1 MARRGAE
8 LLPEADPGLRGPA
21 ADYLAHL
28 ELERGLSRNTLD
40 AYARD
45 LGRYLTW
52 LSAQGV
58 ADYTTITPEDLRTF
72 VAGLADTGLAVRSRS
87 RITVAVRRLHA
98 FLHAEGLT
106 DTDPGV
112 DVRPP
117 TDTERLPKALS
128 VAEVES
134 LLATVVGDSAAELRS
149 RALLELLYATGA
161 RISETVGLDIDDL
174 DLEHRIV
181 RLYGKGSKER
191 LVPLGAHAARALDA
205 WLVRGR
211 PQMSA
216 ARAAASGPGGTGRG
230 RGGDPERR
238 QRAGA
243 VFLNQRGGRL
253 SRQSAWQTIRTAAE
267 RAGLSA
273 HASPHTFRHS
283 FATHLLEGGADI
295 RVVQELLGHSS
306 VTTTQIYT
314 RVTSETLREVYA
326 TSHPRAR

>member
-8 LLPEADPGLRGPA
+8 LLPEAVPGLRGPA

-52 LSAQGV
+52 LTAQD
-58 ADYTTITPEDLRTF
+58 ARDYTAVTPEDLRTF
-72 VAGLADTGLAVRSRS
+72 VVGLADTGLAVRSRS

-106 DTDPGV
+106 GTDPGV

-117 TDTERLPKALS
+117 SATERLPKALS
-128 VAEVES
+128 IAEVES

-216 ARAAASGPGGTGRG
+216 ARAAGSEGAARG
-230 RGGDPERR
+230 RSGDPERR

-267 RAGLSA
+267 RAGLAA

>member
-8 LLPEADPGLRGPA
+8 LLPDVAAGLRQPA
-21 ADYLAHL
+21 VDYLAHL

-52 LSAQGV
+52 LTAQG
-58 ADYTTITPEDLRTF
+58 AEDYRGVTPEDLRTF
-72 VAGLADTGLAVRSRS
+72 VAALADSGLAVRSRS
-87 RITVAVRRLHA
+87 RITVSVRRLHA
-98 FLHAEGLT
+98 FLHAEGRT
-106 DTDPGV
+106 ESDPGV

-117 TDTERLPKALS
+117 ADTERLPKALS
-128 VAEVES
+128 VGEIEA
-134 LLATVVGDSAAELRS
+134 LLGTVVGDSPAELRT

-161 RISETVGLDIDDL
+161 RISEAVGLDIDDV
-174 DLEHRIV
+174 DLENRIV

-191 LVPLGAHAARALDA
+191 LVPLGGHAVRALDA

-216 ARAAASGPGGTGRG
+216 ARAPRG
-230 RGGDPERR
+230 RGSAGAPERR

-253 SRQSAWQTIRTAAE
+253 SRQSAWQAIRTAAE
-267 RAGLSA
+267 RAGLAA